1 ARARMTSRCTSRA
14 CGRPRT
20 AKRPAARVADW
31 HGFEA
36 PSGRGRSE
44 TGAARPRQKG
54 LRSAPVVADSVPSE
68 RDVVVDALEVLS
80 RSGRAAG
87 ASAAAGFPAAA
98 ATRAAGSA
106 AVAAA
111 TTATATTALAA
122 FTAAEQLHLVGDN
135 LGRPA
140 ILAFL
145 VLPLAGLKVALDV
158 AGAAFL
164 EVLAGDLGESVE
176 EHHPVP
182 FGFLATL
189 AGLLV
194 LPVARGGEGDVADC
208 RAIGRVAD
216 LGVAT
221 EVPDQDHLVDRCHIA
236 SVEFSSACRG
246 PCHWRRAAALRPA
259 AV

>member
-1 ARARMTSRCTSRA
+1 AERRLLRERLSS
-14 CGRPRT
+14 
-20 AKRPAARVADW
+20 VALV
-31 HGFEA
+31 
-36 PSGRGRSE
+36 SG
-44 TGAARPRQKG
+44 
-54 LRSAPVVADSVPSE
+54 LE
-68 RDVVVDALEVLS
+68 RDVVIDVFEV
-80 RSGRAAG
+80 GRGLATTAATG
-87 ASAAAGFPAAA
+87 TTARPSAGTTASAAPATAA
-98 ATRAAGSA
+98 ATARAG
-106 AVAAA
+106 AVA
-111 TTATATTALAA
+111 ATATTALAA
-122 FTAAEQLHLVGDN
+122 FTAAEQLHLVGDD

-145 VLPLAGLKVALDV
+145 VLPLAGLQVALDV